1 MPYDGEDRREPEKWK
16 IKKEV
21 SLADLLSF
29 AAAALAV
36 VYAYTTLD
44 KRMTV
49 LEITSVEAKAANIRQ
64 DEDVLRMQARI
75 DVQLDKITDKLD
87 RISNQISI
95 RNRENGR

>member
-75 DVQLDKITDKLD
+75 DVQLDKISDKLD
-87 RISNQISI
+87 RVSQQIT
-95 RNRENGR
+95 RNHTNGR

>member
-1 MPYDGEDRREPEKWK
+1 MEQWDGEDRREPEKWR

-29 AAAALAV
+29 GAAALAV

-49 LEITSVEAKAANIRQ
+49 VEIATVETKAKNAQQ
-64 DEDVLRMQARI
+64 DEENLRVQARI
-75 DVQLDKITDKLD
+75 DVRLDKMDEKLD
-87 RISNQISI
+87 RLIQ
-95 RNRENGR
+95 RR